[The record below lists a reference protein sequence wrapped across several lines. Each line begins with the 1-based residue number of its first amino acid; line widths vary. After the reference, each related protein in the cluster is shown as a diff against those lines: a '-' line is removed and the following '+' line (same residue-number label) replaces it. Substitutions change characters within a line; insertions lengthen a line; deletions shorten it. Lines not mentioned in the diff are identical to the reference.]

1 MGKFLH
7 EVGILADFIGRNFD
21 HNADLAAHVDV
32 GRHNAFGLIAGETAN
47 GDLLADGDGRIRN
60 HVFDGLGLV
69 VNELLLH
76 QLVEVS
82 RVRQRDVLRN
92 SVREILEVVGV
103 GNEVGFAVDFH
114 QRAGAAA
121 GRHVR
126 HNSAFRRDTA
136 SLLGSLRKS
145 LFAQPVN
152 GLVHVAV
159 GFDKRLLAVHH
170 ARVGTLAELLDQS
183 SSDIRHKVH
192 PPNLFRC

>member
-32 GRHNAFGLIAGETAN
+32 GRHNAFGLIAGETAD
-47 GDLLADGDGRIRN
+47 GDLLADGDGRVRN

-103 GNEVGFAVDFH
+103 GNEVGFAVDFDDDADAAFFTNEAVNNTFC
-114 QRAGAAA
+114 RNAG
-121 GRHVR
+121 
-126 HNSAFRRDTA
+126 
-136 SLLGSLRKS
+136 SLLCGCSKALLAQIVES
-145 LFAQPVN
+145 LFN
-152 GLVHVAV
+152 IAV
-159 GFDKRLLAVHH
+159 TLFECLFAVHH
-170 ARVGTLAELLDQS
+170 ACAGTLAQS
-183 SSDIRHKVH
+183 HYVFSGEFH
-192 PPNLFRC
+192 